1 MTIVRYPF
9 ADNTTV
15 RASIE
20 DEYARKLLAICRK
33 PLGTCET
40 GSLRSS
46 LDVVRG
52 ETEAIAKSHAAIA
65 SQMKVELEE
74 PLGAF
79 ASGIK
84 ERRKIIQNTI
94 ERLHKTKMQQTAVVN
109 KVSLPAPNKDQ
120 TKANIVSL
128 LDKRSIRTG
137 LPPHQGLPGTRPYG
151 HGPGGAQEQGEA

>member
-1 MTIVRYPF
+1 
-9 ADNTTV
+9 V
-15 RASIE
+15 RAAIE
-20 DEYARKLLAICRK
+20 DEYARKLQAICRK

-40 GSLRSS
+40 GSLKAS

-52 ETEAIAKSHAAIA
+52 ETEAIAKAHAAIA

-109 KVSLPAPNKDQ
+109 KVCCTAPNKRGTLAD
-120 TKANIVSL
+120 VSWL

-137 LPPHQGLPGTRPYG
+137 LPPN
-151 HGPGGAQEQGEA
+151 